1 MNINTWV
8 LIIATLLLAACSNED
23 IKSVAKQ
30 KNELVI
36 FNEQVNALEKAKGVE
51 GMLQAAED
59 ARRKEVE
66 KATQ

>member
-1 MNINTWV
+1 MSRNTWALMTV
-8 LIIATLLLAACSNED
+8 TLLLVSCSNED
-23 IKSVAKQ
+23 SKPVAKQ

-36 FNEQVNALEKAKGVE
+36 FNGQVNALEKAKGVE
-51 GMLQAAED
+51 GMLQAAGD

>member
-1 MNINTWV
+1 MSRNTWA
-8 LIIATLLLAACSNED
+8 LMTATLLLVSCSNED
-23 IKSVAKQ
+23 SKPVAEQ

-51 GMLQAAED
+51 AMLQAVGD